1 MTRIRVAK
9 YTCVLGPH
17 TGDGLLLVR
26 HRHIAKKNW
35 SQMTRS
41 SEERTGTSTE
51 PGDADADAP
60 LIYCTPS
67 ESIGR
72 SLLTLQASV
81 PPSPHHCV
89 KDSLCKT
96 SDRLIRVLVED
107 CQWVVH
113 WLCPFVARGSHMVR
127 GVPCGKEEVDFHRF
141 GAKLK
146 FSISYCTTLFTLR
159 LHVKKI
165 QPRRVFS
172 Q

>member
-1 MTRIRVAK
+1 MSTHRGWFVACTTSP
-9 YTCVLGPH
+9 Y
-17 TGDGLLLVR
+17 R
-26 HRHIAKKNW
+26 KKNW

-81 PPSPHHCV
+81 PPFPHHCV

-146 FSISYCTTLFTLR
+146 FISYDFV
-159 LHVKKI
+159 HVASAWQEN
-165 QPRRVFS
+165 QPPTRV
-172 Q
+172 